1 MDTGLLLCMGEL
13 VVGEEL
19 FLFSCPKRKGFV
31 YRIIISLIVLFLASA
46 FYPMPLEIKYTWWYS
61 LLRFLCL
68 FLVSLAANY
77 FIYDISFSAVLSL
90 SGAGYAL
97 QHLAYQITSAI
108 ALTGLLQGA
117 GENRRM
123 ILEGIFF
130 PFVYAFG
137 YFVFARSGRKE
148 FQYKNVDY
156 RFDMLTLMILAIC
169 LGLSRLTRSSTD
181 EKVILSTSFYS
192 ITCCILALI
201 IQFSLRRNMKL
212 REENVAI
219 RRMWEEDKKHYEI
232 SKENMELISIK
243 AHDLKHKI
251 LSYSSSLPEEELAQ
265 MKKTID
271 EYDNFFHTGND
282 AIDVILSE
290 KGMRCEKEKIA
301 LTFLG
306 DGKILSFMN
315 AMDIY
320 SLLGNAI
327 DNSIEALKHVE
338 EVEKRII
345 SINLEN
351 KGDITNLTIRN
362 YFDGELQLDEDGLPF
377 TSKQYEKGYHGYGMK
392 SMRLIARKYSG
403 NLSIRISG
411 NIFVVNI
418 YLMR

>member
-1 MDTGLLLCMGEL
+1 
-13 VVGEEL
+13 
-19 FLFSCPKRKGFV
+19 
-31 YRIIISLIVLFLASA
+31 
-46 FYPMPLEIKYTWWYS
+46 
-61 LLRFLCL
+61 
-68 FLVSLAANY
+68 
-77 FIYDISFSAVLSL
+77 
-90 SGAGYAL
+90 
-97 QHLAYQITSAI
+97 
-108 ALTGLLQGA
+108 
-117 GENRRM
+117 
-123 ILEGIFF
+123 
-130 PFVYAFG
+130 
-137 YFVFARSGRKE
+137 
-148 FQYKNVDY
+148 
-156 RFDMLTLMILAIC
+156 
-169 LGLSRLTRSSTD
+169 
-181 EKVILSTSFYS
+181 
-192 ITCCILALI
+192 
-201 IQFSLRRNMKL
+201 MKL
-212 REENVAI
+212 REENAAI

-377 TSKQYEKGYHGYGMK
+377 TSKQFEKGYHGYGMK